1 MKKYNLSNI
10 MKRAWEIVKQAA
22 ETMSEALKQ
31 AWKEAKDMMEKI
43 KFEGRARVAKVY
55 NGEISQ
61 TVGTDNESE
70 SDFFTFSLWERGSMK
85 RIYIND
91 YKRRSVGYIDAVT
104 GQIVADSRYAIETA
118 KYFMAAYEF

>member
-43 KFEGRARVAKVY
+43 KFDGRARVAKVY

-91 YKRRSVGYIDAVT
+91 YKRRSMGYIDVTT

-118 KYFMAAYEF
+118 KYFMEAYEL